1 MNRRQAHDQG
11 LTDEMLRTAHRRG
24 TLTRLRPGADI
35 DGKAWAEMSRGEQ
48 YRLRVLAYAATGDG
62 VISHDSAAALLGMP
76 ILHPGRAMLHSTS
89 DGRGGGHKSSSRVLH
104 RAPLSADDVIEI
116 GGVAVTSP
124 MRTALDVGCAGTFAQ
139 AVCGIESAM
148 RISSTQPQD
157 VLDRL
162 GRRRGIAQVREAIS
176 YASPLTESIGE
187 SWSRVLMHRW
197 KDIPEPRLQYEFRDS
212 SGLFIARTD
221 FDWQAKF
228 AGEFDGMTK
237 YTSNAPEIVT
247 KEKLR
252 EDAIR
257 RQGTHV
263 ARWTWADLL
272 QPERLHRILLDGLR
286 IAGL

>member
-1 MNRRQAHDQG
+1 M
-11 LTDEMLRTAHRRG
+11 
-24 TLTRLRPGADI
+24 
-35 DGKAWAEMSRGEQ
+35 
-48 YRLRVLAYAATGDG
+48 
-62 VISHDSAAALLGMP
+62 ISHDSAAAVLGLP
-76 ILHPGRAMLHSTS
+76 LLHPSRTVLHSTS
-89 DGRGGGHKSSSRVLH
+89 DGRGGGNKSSSRVLH
-104 RAPLSADDVIEI
+104 RAPLSSEDVIEI

-124 MRTALDVGCAGTFAQ
+124 MRTALDVECAGTFAQ
-139 AVCGIESAM
+139 AVCAIESAM
-148 RISSTQPQD
+148 RMSSTQPQD
-157 VLDRL
+157 AFDRL
-162 GRRRGIAQVREAIS
+162 GRRRGIGKVREAIA

-197 KDIPEPRLQYEFRDS
+197 NDIPEPRLQYEFRDS

-237 YTSNAPEIVT
+237 YTSNAPEVVT